1 MLMQQIK
8 YFTAVVNCKSFTEA
22 AEQCYITQSA
32 ISQQIKSLEK
42 ELGVQLI
49 QRGNRKFSLTPA
61 GEFFYRNCL
70 LLVEEFNRL
79 KSETKQIG
87 RLSGNL
93 LRIGALSSYGGAEL
107 LNAAATLLAKYP
119 ELSLNLVSGTHDELC
134 EMLSRDEIDM
144 AFNVMRSSV
153 SSDYAYRQLAIAGAF
168 IAIAP
173 QSKLSRLDY
182 AEPNMLRTTPCI
194 LVADPE
200 YQSSEKRFFRL
211 SLDMSD
217 NFLYAAS
224 LEEAMY
230 MVISNK
236 GYLPMD
242 MYSVNRA
249 RYSGF
254 IRCIPLYRSRQQ
266 LTKHYC
272 VFWKRSRATDAMEEY
287 VRVLESKFASVPIN
301 DFH

>member
-93 LRIGALSSYGGAEL
+93 LRIGALSSYGGSEL

-153 SSDYAYRQLAIAGAF
+153 SGDYAYRQLAIAGAF
-168 IAIAP
+168 IAVAP

-182 AEPNMLRTTPCI
+182 AEPSMLRTTPCI
-194 LVADPE
+194 LVAAPE
-200 YQSSEKRFFRL
+200 QQSSEKRFFRL
-211 SLDMSD
+211 SLDLSD

-230 MVISNK
+230 K
-236 GYLPMD
+236 
-242 MYSVNRA
+242 A
-249 RYSGF
+249 
-254 IRCIPLYRSRQQ
+254 
-266 LTKHYC
+266 TKL
-272 VFWKRSRATDAMEEY
+272 VQT
-287 VRVLESKFASVPIN
+287 
-301 DFH
+301 